1 MRSISLSKLLK
12 TELPELVTSVIRTVE
27 KHDPQSLH
35 LDGVL
40 QMLKHSKT
48 QIDTLEVPYGPHPL
62 TNRINKLHQK
72 QLEYAGSISDQMQAI
87 ARIDLMGAKKEVK
100 IANLMVRRHL
110 IGLRKNNQRVVSII
124 LDQFFDKLD
133 EELEVSDALRSIGLQ
148 LYIDELRRIH
158 TEYKRLYDE
167 RDDSLAER
175 QKAKESKQIQ
185 KDGQGVLR
193 GLLEQVDL
201 AQKTYKHLDYEPLIT
216 ELDVILASYTNLIK
230 TRATYNKK
238 RAVAKAKA
246 IAEAQSKV
254 HILSVNGK
262 ETGSVIIDREKKE
275 RNVKSAV
282 KKEKRGN
289 QPQKNKTTLKAE
301 KLKNR
306 DVDDSAHSEISK
318 KQQKGDNL
326 IGGLLNI
333 LKLPP
338 GGDS

>member
-1 MRSISLSKLLK
+1 M
-12 TELPELVTSVIRTVE
+12 
-27 KHDPQSLH
+27 
-35 LDGVL
+35 
-40 QMLKHSKT
+40 
-48 QIDTLEVPYGPHPL
+48 
-62 TNRINKLHQK
+62 
-72 QLEYAGSISDQMQAI
+72 
-87 ARIDLMGAKKEVK
+87 
-100 IANLMVRRHL
+100 
-110 IGLRKNNQRVVSII
+110 
-124 LDQFFDKLD
+124 
-133 EELEVSDALRSIGLQ
+133 
-148 LYIDELRRIH
+148 
-158 TEYKRLYDE
+158 
-167 RDDSLAER
+167 
-175 QKAKESKQIQ
+175 
-185 KDGQGVLR
+185 
-193 GLLEQVDL
+193 
-201 AQKTYKHLDYEPLIT
+201 IT

-289 QPQKNKTTLKAE
+289 QPQKNKATLKAE